1 MVTDNNHHQHH
12 TLSSGDQFADI
23 RKILLKY
30 LSHWIWFILSI
41 SIFAAAGVA
50 YIKTLVPQYSVTAS
64 ILIKDGKKTGG
75 SAMPF
80 LEELDLF
87 SNAKTVENEIEILRS
102 YTLLEEVVDD
112 LNLQVRYFVED
123 RWRRRQLNGNLPVKL
138 EIVAP
143 SDELFLQPF
152 ILYFDGQR
160 VNINGKDY
168 PGNALITESFG
179 SIRIT
184 VNDSLL
190 SKWDKTQP
198 IIVNFVSELQAVE
211 ALRGSLQVASADRN
225 TSVITLSILSPVPQL
240 GKDILN
246 HLITVYNKA
255 AIADKNNLAN
265 ITLKFIDERLNLVG
279 KDLQE
284 VEQNVE
290 EYKTEKGIT
299 DISAESSLFLQTI
312 QQNDAELNRVRT
324 QLDVLYQIEQF
335 VLSNEG
341 GAAPATLGLSDPTL
355 LSLIA
360 NLTSTEAERTG
371 LLSTLQPANPKIQ
384 AIDDQIKT
392 LKGKVIDNIHVLRRS
407 LESTQN
413 NLQAE
418 SRRIESIIQSIP
430 KKERE
435 LVDIT
440 RQREIVNQLYVY
452 LLSKREETAISHAAT
467 VADSRIVNA
476 ARSTLSPVQP
486 KKRNILLAFGL
497 VGLLLP
503 AGILWLIDLFNTKI
517 SVKNELE
524 KQLKAPIAGEISLVK
539 KASKILIAGK
549 NRSRHAEQI
558 HTLRTNLE
566 FMQAGGGIKVI
577 LITSSIGGEGKSFI
591 SANLGVALAALGKK
605 TALLG
610 FDLRK
615 PGLHKIFGINNEDGL
630 SNYLAGQAK
639 FEQIVKPS
647 EMYNNLDIITC
658 GHVTPNP
665 QELLQGEILSGL
677 FDRLKTEY
685 DYVIVDTPPVGLVSD
700 ALILNRFADI
710 SIYVVRYRY
719 TPKECIK
726 FINNMYQSKRL
737 KNFGVVVNGIKDEKW
752 SGYGYG
758 AYSHYGKYYVD
769 EK

>member
-1 MVTDNNHHQHH
+1 MTAHNTPQHQ
-12 TLSSGDQFADI
+12 TLSSGDPFADI
-23 RKILLKY
+23 RKILFKY
-30 LSHWIWFILSI
+30 LSHWIWFVLSI
-41 SIFAAAGVA
+41 LIFSTAGVA
-50 YIKTLVPQYSVTAS
+50 YIKTLVPQYSVAAS
-64 ILIKDGKKTGG
+64 ILIKDSKKTGG
-75 SAMPF
+75 SAIPF

-87 SNAKTVENEIEILRS
+87 SNTKTVENEIEILRS

-112 LNLQVRYFVED
+112 LNLQVRYAVED
-123 RWRRRQLNGNLPVKL
+123 RWRMKQVYENLPVRM
-138 EIVAP
+138 EIVAAA
-143 SDELFLQPF
+143 DKLFLQPF
-152 ILYFDGQR
+152 TLYFDGQR
-160 VNINGKDY
+160 VSLNGKTY
-168 PGNALITESFG
+168 PSNALITESFG

-184 VNDSLL
+184 VNDSLTK
-190 SKWDKTQP
+190 KWNKTQP
-198 IIVNFVSELQAVE
+198 IIVSFIPKIQAVE

-246 HLITVYNKA
+246 HLIAVYNKA

-299 DISAESSLFLQTI
+299 DIGAESSLFLHTI
-312 QQNDAELNRVRT
+312 QQNDAELSKVRI
-324 QLDVLYQIEQF
+324 QLDILHQIEQF
-335 VLSNEG
+335 VLSSEG
-341 GAAPATLGLSDPTL
+341 GTAPATLGLSDPTL
-355 LSLIA
+355 LSLIGS
-360 NLTSTEAERTG
+360 LTAAEAERTG

-392 LKGKVIDNIHVLRRS
+392 LKGKIIDNINVLRRS
-407 LESTQN
+407 LESMRN
-413 NLQAE
+413 NLKVE

-440 RQREIVNQLYVY
+440 RQREIVNQLYIY

-476 ARSTLSPVQP
+476 ARSTLGPVQP
-486 KKRNILLAFGL
+486 QKRNILLIFGL

-503 AGILWLIDLFNTKI
+503 AGIIWLIDLFNTKI
-517 SVKNELE
+517 SVKSELE
-524 KQLKAPIAGEISLVK
+524 KQMKAPIAGEVSLVK
-539 KASKILIAGK
+539 KSSKILITSNK
-549 NRSRHAEQI
+549 RSKHAEQI

-566 FMQAGGGIKVI
+566 FMHAGGVKVI
-577 LITSSIGGEGKSFI
+577 LVTSSIGSEGKSFI
-591 SANLGVALAALGKK
+591 SANLAVAFATLGKK

-615 PGLHKIFGINNEDGL
+615 PELHKIFGINNEKGL
-630 SNYLAGQAK
+630 SNYLAGQTE
-639 FEQIVKPS
+639 FEKIVKPI
-647 EMYNNLDIITC
+647 EMYNNLNIITC
-658 GHVTPNP
+658 GHITPNP
-665 QELLQGEILSGL
+665 QELLQNEILTGL
-677 FDRLKTEY
+677 FERLRKEY
-685 DYVIVDTPPVGLVSD
+685 EYVIVDTPPAGLVSD

-710 SIYVVRYRY
+710 AIYVVRYKY

-726 FINNMYQSKRL
+726 FINNLYTSNRL
-737 KNFGVVVNGIKDEKW
+737 KNFGVVINGIRDEKW